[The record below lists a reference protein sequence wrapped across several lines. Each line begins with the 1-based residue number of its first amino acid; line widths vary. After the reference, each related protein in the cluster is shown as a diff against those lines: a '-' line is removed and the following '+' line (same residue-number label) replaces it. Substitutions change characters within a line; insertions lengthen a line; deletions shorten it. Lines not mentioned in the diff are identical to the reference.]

1 MLLKIVD
8 SQSVSRHPSILE
20 AAMESSGDHS
30 DLAKEV
36 TERMIAYL
44 KKNPGKM
51 LQVFDHIRGLC
62 NIDGT
67 IKQKDGKIYLEKS
80 E

>member
-1 MLLKIVD
+1 
-8 SQSVSRHPSILE
+8 
-20 AAMESSGDHS
+20 MENSSDNA

-36 TERMIAYL
+36 TESMIAYL
-44 KKNPGKM
+44 KKNPGKC
-51 LQVFDHIRGLC
+51 LEVFNHIRSLC
-62 NIDGT
+62 NIEGT

>member
-1 MLLKIVD
+1 MF
-8 SQSVSRHPSILE
+8 ILE
-20 AAMESSGDHS
+20 AAMESSGDHA

-36 TERMIAYL
+36 TESMIAYL

-51 LQVFDHIRGLC
+51 LQVFDHIRSLC

>member
-51 LQVFDHIRGLC
+51 LQVFDHIRSFC
-62 NIDGT
+62 NIKGT
-67 IKQKDGKIYLEKS
+67 IKQKDGNVYLETS
-80 E
+80 D